1 MTVIDKSGDGDGAG
15 RNQFSMSQQQH
26 GEDDKGEEMSP
37 LELGP
42 SRFTEVKV
50 EKKAWSPSR
59 HMEWVSQRI
68 VASRLT
74 PYPVTAVLNLEFVP
88 DDPKAPMR
96 QGWLDEA
103 RRTVVAALDSPV
115 TVVLD
120 GQYHV
125 AVSLKFVRQNRKSHH
140 FVTTSGWADP
150 FKQAFVSAA
159 LGSAEKALRD
169 NGLNL
174 RVSFVLTKPMGSF
187 FIERSSLL
195 PLEQPASPPT
205 SPPADPATQY

>member
-1 MTVIDKSGDGDGAG
+1 MP
-15 RNQFSMSQQQH
+15 H
-26 GEDDKGEEMSP
+26 
-37 LELGP
+37 LELGA
-42 SRFTEVKV
+42 SRFGEVKT

-59 HMEWVSQRI
+59 HMEWVTQRI
-68 VASRLT
+68 AMCRLS
-74 PYPVTAVLNLEFVP
+74 PYPVTAVLSLEFVP

-125 AVSLKFVRQNRKSHH
+125 VVSLKFVRQNRKSHY

-159 LGSAEKALRD
+159 LGSAEKTLRG
-169 NGLNL
+169 NGLKL
-174 RVSFVLTKPMGSF
+174 SVSFVLTKPMSSF
-187 FIERSSLL
+187 FTERSM
-195 PLEQPASPPT
+195 PQPEMPASPPT
-205 SPPADPATQY
+205 SPPAGPATKY